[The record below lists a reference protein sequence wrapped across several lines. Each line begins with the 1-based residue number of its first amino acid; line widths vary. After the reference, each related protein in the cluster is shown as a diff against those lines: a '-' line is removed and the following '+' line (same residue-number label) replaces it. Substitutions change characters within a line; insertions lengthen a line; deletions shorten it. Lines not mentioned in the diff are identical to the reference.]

1 MAEVPWFIQ
10 PMEKET
16 EGRHHSALQ
25 LFMMGSRGADADLLS
40 LITSDRTQGNGM
52 ELVQVCDRRGSG

>member
-1 MAEVPWFIQ
+1 
-10 PMEKET
+10 MEKET

-52 ELVQVCDRRGSG
+52 ELVQVCYRRGSG

>member
-16 EGRHHSALQ
+16 EGRHRSALQ
-25 LFMMGSRGADADLLS
+25 LFTMGSRGADADLLS

-52 ELVQVCDRRGSG
+52 EL